1 MHLDFYKNNFPI
13 HIPVAS
19 NNVLW
24 NGRPDE
30 FSNLTG
36 RMAYSQEF
44 GMTVYAKTGVYG
56 QLNGQ
61 LRPHNGH
68 DFAGPSGTPLV
79 APCRCWCSYTG
90 FDKTGYGN
98 FVFVETETVKLN
110 GESIKIE
117 FVLAHMEKIE
127 AKYGKWYNPG
137 EILGYMGSTGMS
149 TGSHVHFGGRP
160 LILKNNQWVWAVDD
174 QPARGYIDLTDFF
187 ITKPI
192 YNKQILLNERMKLI
206 KKKGESNVYAISPKG
221 KACLLI
227 NWLTF
232 QRGLEQGM
240 WTDQI
245 EEVNVLPELGD
256 IIVLT
261 PDN

>member
-1 MHLDFYKNNFPI
+1 
-13 HIPVAS
+13 
-19 NNVLW
+19 
-24 NGRPDE
+24 
-30 FSNLTG
+30 
-36 RMAYSQEF
+36 
-44 GMTVYAKTGVYG
+44 
-56 QLNGQ
+56 
-61 LRPHNGH
+61 
-68 DFAGPSGTPLV
+68 
-79 APCRCWCSYTG
+79 
-90 FDKTGYGN
+90 
-98 FVFVETETVKLN
+98 
-110 GESIKIE
+110 
-117 FVLAHMEKIE
+117 
-127 AKYGKWYNPG
+127 
-137 EILGYMGSTGMS
+137 MGSTGMS